1 MNQDEIFETLLKGGK
16 GETVKADCSKADLLA
31 AMRDFKSQK
40 IPLMGGIELIARYKG
55 TNIRKIDVADAK
67 AVANVFNV
75 FTSEYKGTDKCR
87 KPIIDAE
94 HDGLVSSD
102 GWKMLVCRI
111 PQKFPIGDALPNGF
125 TNEIAFS
132 WSEIAGEIEPSDY
145 NLSAYRRMATVQKG
159 SALHGFLQAGRA
171 AVSAYAFEDDEGFYH
186 TFYLKVGKK
195 FYDATGVANL
205 VDALYKLGCTSVDL
219 CEKTA
224 WSGSH
229 VMEHTPLHIY
239 GFGADMDAKG
249 VIMPLR
255 YADDSMGAFVMPLD
269 EVAGR
274 KKVA

>member
-1 MNQDEIFETLLKGGK
+1 MNANEMCETFLKGGI
-16 GETVKADCSKADLLA
+16 GYLMSIYGDMRELTDALRTFKADKMPIRGLVRLNLSNC
-31 AMRDFKSQK
+31 
-40 IPLMGGIELIARYKG
+40 KG
-55 TNIRKIDVADAK
+55 TNIRKINLADAK
-67 AVANVFNV
+67 AVANVFST
-75 FTSEYKGTDKCR
+75 FTTETTDKCR

-125 TNEIAFS
+125 TNEIAFR
-132 WSEIAGEIEPSDY
+132 WREIAEEIEPSDY

-159 SALHGFLQAGRA
+159 SALHGFLQAVRA
-171 AVSAYAFEDDEGFYH
+171 AVSAYAFEDDEGYYH

-205 VDALYKLGCTSVDL
+205 VDALYKLGCTSVAL

-229 VMEHTPLHIY
+229 VMEYTPLHIY
-239 GFGADMDAKG
+239 GLGADMDAKG

-269 EVAGR
+269 EATER

>member
-1 MNQDEIFETLLKGGK
+1 MNSIQIYEALLKGGK
-16 GETVKADCSKADLLA
+16 GETVKVDCSKADLLA

-40 IPLMGGIELIARYKG
+40 IPLKGGVELIARYKG
-55 TNIRKIDVADAK
+55 TNIRKINLADAK

-75 FTSEYKGTDKCR
+75 FTREYKDTDKCR

-94 HDGLVSSD
+94 HNGLVSSD

-111 PQKFPIGDALPNGF
+111 PQKFQIGDALPNGF
-125 TNEIAFS
+125 TNEIAFR
-132 WSEIAGEIEPSDY
+132 WREIAEEIEPSDY

-159 SALHGFLQAGRA
+159 SALHGFLQAVRA

-186 TFYLKVGKK
+186 TFHLKVGKK

-205 VDALYKLGCTSVDL
+205 VDALYKLGCTSVAL

-229 VMEHTPLHIY
+229 VMEYTPLHIY

-255 YADDSMGAFVMPLD
+255 YADDSTGAFVMPYD
-269 EVAGR
+269 KESGR
-274 KKVA
+274 SAA